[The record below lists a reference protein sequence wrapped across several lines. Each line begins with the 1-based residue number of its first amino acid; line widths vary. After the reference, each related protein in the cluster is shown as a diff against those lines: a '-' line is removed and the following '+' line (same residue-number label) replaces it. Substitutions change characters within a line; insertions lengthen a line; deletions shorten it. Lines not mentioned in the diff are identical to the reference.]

1 VCRRERDTAEE
12 EVSEQLPIYAWETS
26 PVVRELVGALKG
38 LNEGALA
45 RLLMPESEA
54 EWAFRLFGMGPLL
67 FLLFMH
73 LEGEEFVMPRFA
85 RCGPEEVLV
94 EVGWVTGVDE
104 EGRARY
110 DPRRVSTVRLQ
121 RHEDGWRISDVSPG
135 PLDRHISMLEAH
147 ELLARAMHEGRH
159 AEPLGFP
166 WGVLTGAFQLKRMG
180 REPLDQVETLFVKGM
195 ERSEF
200 GVPEIIRAVRLW
212 REFKE
217 RGSPTY
223 RRPEVYAAAVEYVM
237 TLFGF
242 CGDSQVQIAERYG
255 VSPSSVSSKWQEM
268 ERALSLSQFDR
279 RYSVHEDPGA
289 GLEAMLRQQGV
300 EPPPPMPLGTGRGV
314 RTYDMRVR

>member
-1 VCRRERDTAEE
+1 MSD
-12 EVSEQLPIYAWETS
+12 QLPSYAQQTS
-26 PVVRELVGALKG
+26 PVVRELVGALKE
-38 LNEGALA
+38 LDEGAIA
-45 RLLMPESEA
+45 RLLVPESEA

-85 RCGPEEVLV
+85 RRGPQEVLV

-110 DPRRVSTVRLQ
+110 DPRRVSTVKLQ
-121 RHEDGWRISDVSPG
+121 RREGNWRISDVNPA
-135 PLDRHISMLEAH
+135 PLDHQISVAEAQ
-147 ELLARAMHEGRH
+147 ELLARAVQEGRG
-159 AEPLGFP
+159 AEPLGFH
-166 WGVLTGAFQLKRMG
+166 WGVLTGAFQLERLG
-180 REPLDQVETLFVKGM
+180 SEPLDQVERLFVEGM
-195 ERSEF
+195 EHSEF

-217 RGSPTY
+217 RASPTY
-223 RRPEVYAAAVEYVM
+223 RRPEVCAAAVEYVM

-242 CGDSQVQIAERYG
+242 YGDSQVQIAERYG
-255 VSPSSVSSKWQEM
+255 VSPSSVSSKWHEI

-289 GLEAMLRQQGV
+289 GLEAMLRQHGV
-300 EPPPPMPLGTGRGV
+300 DHPPPVPLGTGRGV
-314 RTYDMRVR
+314 RTYDKRVR